1 VVVLTLFI
9 GLLNLCVGYAIA
21 VSLGYGP
28 PSLFDAWE
36 GLTFDPHQ
44 VSPTQ
49 PAQDTPAKRD
59 DEAPDEHTE
68 GQPEEQ
74 IDGAEETPPSD
85 QTDEDG
91 ADSDESANEE
101 IKMLDEKFVEASVLN
116 FKVAMIKSGI
126 TLSNIDTTLRA
137 NGGEFNRETIRDCL
151 NELQA
156 DCSAYMVEQD
166 MAATRFRERIGELGE
181 LAAMGEDVEMTILE
195 ETAQIETSVSNLTHM
210 DFETD
215 LDAAGKRLLEEIHN
229 LRTARHKLQDS
240 QDVAFLAIAR
250 QEKRLD
256 NVEDRLKN
264 DPLTRMPNRIGLE
277 TTLDRWWKDGWHR
290 TRGLCFMLFD
300 IDRFG
305 SVNEDYGSLCGDRI
319 IFHIAQSIAT
329 ESGEGSV
336 VGRFSGQRFLV
347 VLKDIDA
354 RGAAKKAEHI
364 RLLIEQTAFTHSTG
378 KIQLTLTGSVIKV
391 DQGDMPEPL
400 IERLEKAIDQ
410 ARLSGPN
417 QSYLH
422 DGKNAKLIEL
432 PNLQAEPRTIKVS

>member
-1 VVVLTLFI
+1 V
-9 GLLNLCVGYAIA
+9 
-21 VSLGYGP
+21 P
-28 PSLFDAWE
+28 
-36 GLTFDPHQ
+36 
-44 VSPTQ
+44 
-49 PAQDTPAKRD
+49 D
-59 DEAPDEHTE
+59 DEVPDEQTGTE
-68 GQPEEQ
+68 PQEQ
-74 IDGAEETPPSD
+74 IDESEEAPPSD
-85 QTDEDG
+85 EADENEV
-91 ADSDESANEE
+91 DSDEAADGEME
-101 IKMLDEKFVEASVLN
+101 MLDEKFVEASVLN

-126 TLSNIDTTLRA
+126 TLSKIDTMLRA
-137 NGGEFNRETIRDCL
+137 GGGEFGRETIRDCL

-166 MAATRFRERIGELGE
+166 IAATRFRERIGELGE

-240 QDVAFLAIAR
+240 QDTAFLAIAR

-264 DPLTRMPNRIGLE
+264 DALTRMPNRIGLE

-290 TRGLCFMLFD
+290 TRDLCAMLFD
-300 IDRFG
+300 VDRFG
-305 SVNEDYGSLCGDRI
+305 NVNENYGSLCGDRI
-319 IFHIAQSIAT
+319 IYHIAQLIAA
-329 ESGEGSV
+329 ESGEDSL

-347 VLKDIDA
+347 VLKDVGPRTAA
-354 RGAAKKAEHI
+354 RKAEQI
-364 RLLIEQTAFTHSTG
+364 RVSIEQTGFAHSTG
-378 KIQLTLTGSVIKV
+378 KIQLTLTGSVTEV
-391 DQGDMPEPL
+391 GQSDTPESL
-400 IERLEKAIDQ
+400 IERLEKTIHQ

-422 DGKNAKLIEL
+422 GGEKTKLIEL
-432 PNLQAEPRTIKVS
+432 SSLHVEPRTIKVS